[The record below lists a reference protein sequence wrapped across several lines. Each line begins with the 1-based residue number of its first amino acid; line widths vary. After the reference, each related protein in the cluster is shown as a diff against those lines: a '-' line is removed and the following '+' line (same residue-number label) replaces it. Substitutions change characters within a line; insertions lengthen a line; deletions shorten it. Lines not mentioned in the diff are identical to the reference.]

1 MVCKKLIGLFSAF
14 LGAACAHG
22 AALNIAPFSRTC
34 AFTVSGYTGASALED
49 FPVLIRIS
57 QSIAGFSYADCAAN
71 GTDLRFTD
79 ARGELLQ
86 HEIESWN
93 TSGESVVWV
102 KVPRLSGTTTA
113 VYMYY
118 GASASATLPAVTAR
132 NVWTKY
138 VTVIHGG
145 SGISDSSPKALAV
158 ANGGGVT
165 ATAGSGRVGG
175 GLNKPVRKSIGVN
188 VPNLVKNNKLSDPG
202 LFTFSGWFKSGA
214 SGTSILAA
222 SKNAWNGTGFLL
234 LCEKGMHMDVAAQS
248 THQYAHGKGAL
259 GVGRT
264 WRSRTT
270 RSAS

>member
-1 MVCKKLIGLFSAF
+1 MVCKKKIGLFSAV
-14 LGAACAHG
+14 LAAVCVHG
-22 AALNIAPFSRTC
+22 AALDIAPFSRTC

-71 GTDLRFTD
+71 GADLRFTD

-113 VYMYY
+113 VHMYY
-118 GASASATLPAVTAR
+118 GAGASATLPAVTAR

-145 SGISDSSPKALAV
+145 SGISDSSPRIRKKAMSLSL
-158 ANGGGVT
+158 T
-165 ATAGSGRVGG
+165 
-175 GLNKPVRKSIGVN
+175 
-188 VPNLVKNNKLSDPG
+188 NL
-202 LFTFSGWFKSGA
+202 
-214 SGTSILAA
+214 
-222 SKNAWNGTGFLL
+222 
-234 LCEKGMHMDVAAQS
+234 
-248 THQYAHGKGAL
+248 
-259 GVGRT
+259 
-264 WRSRTT
+264 
-270 RSAS
+270 